1 MSSGLNIGSLT
12 QNIHGGRGG
21 AGGPSGSG
29 AGGTGGVGEGSYFRF
44 EKVENIFMNDQT
56 HVKVRDW
63 LKPADVSQNQKAAE
77 DRHHTGTGKWFEE
90 SREFQQWKSTSSSL
104 LWLHGISGCGKTI
117 LSSTIVKK
125 LRDEGETITYFY
137 FDTTNDQKR
146 RLEDL
151 LCTLISRL
159 ADSASHAS
167 LVLENAWKSHA
178 NGAEAPSNQTLLEIL
193 LKILSGFAT
202 AVFILCDALDES
214 SEVGLV
220 LKGISKIVDAK
231 ITNVHIF
238 LTSRT
243 EVTHGRELF
252 HLATAVWLKGTRV
265 NKDIAS
271 YVDHI
276 LTTQRD
282 FSWSEEINH
291 NVRNS
296 LVNQPDPM
304 SVQVIPSDP
313 PH

>member
-1 MSSGLNIGSLT
+1 MSSELIIGSLT

-21 AGGPSGSG
+21 PGGPSSSG

-56 HVKVRDW
+56 HIKLRDW

-77 DRHHTGTGKWFEE
+77 DRHHIGTGEWFEE
-90 SREFQQWKSTSSSL
+90 SREFKQWKSSSPSF
-104 LWLHGISGCGKTI
+104 LWLHGISGCGKTV
-117 LSSTIVKK
+117 LSSVIIKR
-125 LRDEGETITYFY
+125 LRDNGDAMTYFY
-137 FDTTNDQKR
+137 FDTTNDRKQK
-146 RLEDL
+146 LEDCL
-151 LCTLISRL
+151 RTLISRL

-167 LVLENAWKSHA
+167 SILESAWKSHA

-202 AVFILCDALDES
+202 PVFILCDALDES

-220 LKGISKIVDAK
+220 LNGISKIVDAK

-276 LTTQRD
+276 LTTEKD
-282 FSWSEEINH
+282 FSWSKKIKDD
-291 NVRNS
+291 VRNS
-296 LVNQPDPM
+296 LMNQPDPM
-304 SVQVIPSDP
+304 
-313 PH
+313 